1 MESTYIGQSQDI
13 YSRLRYHYYA
23 SISNNLNR
31 KKGLLYSYAEKTSFN
46 SDITA
51 TGKALPYLY
60 KSNIK
65 KTEGLKNMLFN
76 INLSFPNFIDLY
88 LSAKG
93 EKVILFLGAVRTEFR
108 YILQSFNEFLLGVYE
123 QALISFYRPKLNT
136 LQLVNFNFL
145 N

>member
-1 MESTYIGQSQDI
+1 MESTYIGQSPDI
-13 YSRLRYHYYA
+13 SSRLRYHYYA

-31 KKGLLYSYAEKTSFN
+31 KKGLLYSYAEKPSFN
-46 SDITA
+46 PDITA

-65 KTEGLKNMLFN
+65 KTEGLENMLFN

-88 LSAKG
+88 LSVCQSKG

-108 YILQSFNEFLLGVYE
+108 YILQSFN
-123 QALISFYRPKLNT
+123 PCPP
-136 LQLVNFNFL
+136 QLT
-145 N
+145 